1 VGTYLPRS
9 PCCNTLSWHRNA
21 QRYHFRP
28 SYAKPYAKPCA
39 NSIQTSSSSLQSLM
53 ASSRGFQPFMS
64 IKNVVVNT
72 RNLSNTPW
80 PRLALLS
87 IVAIVTIPYRRTFK
101 LYTWKPLKEMRAA
114 RGQRNLLIAIVRQW
128 KEEKYGELGSVQVS
142 ASPSLHAEHPV
153 VVMEPQQS
161 LQEKC

>member
-28 SYAKPYAKPCA
+28 SYAKPCA
-39 NSIQTSSSSLQSLM
+39 NSIQTSFSLLPSLM
-53 ASSRGFQPFMS
+53 ASSRSFQPCVS
-64 IKNVVVNT
+64 IKNVVDNT
-72 RNLSNTPW
+72 RNLRNSPW

-114 RGQRNLLIAIVRQW
+114 RGQRNLLITIVRQW

-142 ASPSLHAEHPV
+142 ASPSLNAEHPV
-153 VVMEPQQS
+153 VVTEPQQS
-161 LQEKC
+161 L